1 MNHVR
6 PARSLWIDRLIIVA
20 FSTMYLVVFNRTV
33 PHGDALRVVRQI
45 QTGDLIW
52 NPNHLIFDPVGYGW
66 FAWLRQLGFGISE
79 LDSFEIISGV
89 TAVASLLIF
98 HAVLLRLGV
107 NRWTVRALAMIG
119 LFASQAFLSM
129 SISQYYFMLQMPF
142 LLGVLYFIVRFVST
156 EKAGHLCT
164 GCLYGMGILG
174 AIAGAITFNNVLLVG
189 AIGLSAGLPAGRGKR
204 WNLANVLRVWGP
216 AAAVGFPIFILG
228 YVFSGT
234 SNGFLQWV
242 LSYQGDSATRLNEL
256 YGIEWTP
263 RGVAVSLARAVFY
276 LLSASVIETAGMGA
290 TVKALLFRETLEFVP
305 ESTSVLLAVLLT
317 PVVAITVIVL
327 LWWALRHVRRER
339 LAQFGVAW
347 IGAFF
352 AFNTLWG
359 SSGDQFYVQ
368 VVPAMW
374 LLLMALI
381 TPTDEGTTSLL
392 DDKPR
397 PARWKLLT
405 LALAVPALLAVNT
418 LQTVLP
424 VSRTDT
430 ESRRAAHMA
439 LLRHGD
445 VEIIPGW
452 DGYAW
457 LDLDPAG
464 PRVERLSLME
474 MALQSE
480 TSDRHIR
487 HLPDIIAPHLG
498 QGRRVIVGRLYDK
511 DHGINPWTGLTRLGW
526 PRSRIQALLAR
537 YCGKEIGAVGDVVF
551 RELAECQ

>member
-1 MNHVR
+1 
-6 PARSLWIDRLIIVA
+6 
-20 FSTMYLVVFNRTV
+20 
-33 PHGDALRVVRQI
+33 
-45 QTGDLIW
+45 
-52 NPNHLIFDPVGYGW
+52 
-66 FAWLRQLGFGISE
+66 
-79 LDSFEIISGV
+79 
-89 TAVASLLIF
+89 
-98 HAVLLRLGV
+98 
-107 NRWTVRALAMIG
+107 
-119 LFASQAFLSM
+119 
-129 SISQYYFMLQMPF
+129 
-142 LLGVLYFIVRFVST
+142 
-156 EKAGHLCT
+156 
-164 GCLYGMGILG
+164 
-174 AIAGAITFNNVLLVG
+174 
-189 AIGLSAGLPAGRGKR
+189 
-204 WNLANVLRVWGP
+204 
-216 AAAVGFPIFILG
+216 
-228 YVFSGT
+228 
-234 SNGFLQWV
+234 
-242 LSYQGDSATRLNEL
+242 
-256 YGIEWTP
+256 
-263 RGVAVSLARAVFY
+263 
-276 LLSASVIETAGMGA
+276 
-290 TVKALLFRETLEFVP
+290 
-305 ESTSVLLAVLLT
+305 
-317 PVVAITVIVL
+317 
-327 LWWALRHVRRER
+327 
-339 LAQFGVAW
+339 
-347 IGAFF
+347 
-352 AFNTLWG
+352 
-359 SSGDQFYVQ
+359 
-368 VVPAMW
+368 MW

-381 TPTDEGTTSLL
+381 TPADEGTTSLL